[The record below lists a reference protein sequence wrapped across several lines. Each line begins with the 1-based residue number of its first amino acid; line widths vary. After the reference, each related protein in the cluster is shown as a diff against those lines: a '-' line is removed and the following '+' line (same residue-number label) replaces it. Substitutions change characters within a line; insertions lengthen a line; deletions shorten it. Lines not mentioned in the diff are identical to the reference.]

1 MLEKDIDEL
10 MEVLNKLKST
20 EQKFEKIII
29 EILRVING
37 GGTLFFCGNGGSASE
52 SQHLATEYIGVLEK
66 SNPRKGIKAITLGN
80 DPTYLT
86 AWSNDFGFENIF
98 SRQLETL
105 ASEKDLLFVY
115 TTSGN
120 SKNCV
125 NVLKRASELNIPT
138 ICFTG
143 RDGGLAKSMA
153 SITILVPS
161 EKTARI
167 QEVHLMLGHAICAEI
182 EERLKV

>member
-1 MLEKDIDEL
+1 MLKNDIDEL
-10 MEVLNKLKST
+10 MHVLEKFKSANQSL
-20 EQKFEKIII
+20 EQVIGK
-29 EILRVING
+29 ILRVINT
-37 GGTLFFCGNGGSASE
+37 GGTLFFCGNGGSFADA
-52 SQHLATEYIGVLEK
+52 QHLATEYIGVLEK
-66 SNPRKGIKAITLGN
+66 SNFREGIKAVTLGN
-80 DPTYLT
+80 DPTFLT
-86 AWSNDFGFENIF
+86 AWSNDFGFESVF

-120 SKNCV
+120 SKNCIDAIQKA
-125 NVLKRASELNIPT
+125 NELNIPT

-143 RDGGLAKSMA
+143 RDGGQAKKLAEM
-153 SITILVPS
+153 TILVPS

-182 EERLKV
+182 QKRLTV